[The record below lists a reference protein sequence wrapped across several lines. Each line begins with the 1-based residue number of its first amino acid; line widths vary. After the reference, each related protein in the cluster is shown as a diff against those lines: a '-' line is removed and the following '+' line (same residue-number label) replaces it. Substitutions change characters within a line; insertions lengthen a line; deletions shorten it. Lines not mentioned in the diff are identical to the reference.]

1 MVKDIILTNDKKM
14 KKRHYYLLLL
24 PLFGL
29 LSCSNNNPDWSEQ
42 YKEASFYVVQ
52 FEPTAFEYMSNVML
66 VPNSKGEYR
75 MRSLQNGG
83 TCKEFFLFHSPF
95 MQVDTTQ
102 HWFLADWKWGLYLSK
117 AHSVLQLQWK
127 DVRDPDATYVRA
139 DFQPLTTG
147 ILRRIGIVKRS
158 DIDRLLYIEPA
169 PASEKPGTWG
179 RTSGG
184 ISTDHLAPVYL
195 NRYFSAQDIPDVIDR
210 KGDWQYT
217 KQDFLAERLR
227 QDSLQ
232 KVYRDRLATLI
243 YAGRVNNVVTLIE

>member
-1 MVKDIILTNDKKM
+1 M
-14 KKRHYYLLLL
+14 KNRHYYLLLL

-127 DVRDPDATYVRA
+127 VGTHVRR
-139 DFQPLTTG
+139 
-147 ILRRIGIVKRS
+147 
-158 DIDRLLYIEPA
+158 
-169 PASEKPGTWG
+169 
-179 RTSGG
+179 
-184 ISTDHLAPVYL
+184 YL
-195 NRYFSAQDIPDVIDR
+195 NRPSGTRLSQSVFL
-210 KGDWQYT
+210 GTGYT
-217 KQDFLAERLR
+217 R
-227 QDSLQ
+227 
-232 KVYRDRLATLI
+232 RD
-243 YAGRVNNVVTLIE
+243 